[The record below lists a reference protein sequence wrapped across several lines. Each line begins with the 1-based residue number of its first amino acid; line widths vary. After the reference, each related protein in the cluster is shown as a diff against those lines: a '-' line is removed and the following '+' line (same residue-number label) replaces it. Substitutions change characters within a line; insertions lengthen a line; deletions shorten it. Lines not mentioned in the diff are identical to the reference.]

1 MAMKLRRSRSR
12 SRRMFHKKSVWP
24 RVLGWILLVAVCAG
38 AGIGVV
44 HWSDNASAN
53 NSTTAPSG
61 VTGTTG
67 ASTAAPTTGTTT
79 PPAPTVEK
87 MAFLSLAS
95 LRDAAARPAMLQ
107 ELRQNGYTAVLFDL
121 KDENGALHYAFT
133 GELAKKA
140 KATADTALTKEELD
154 ALVKDCRTAQ
164 LEPVARLFAFK
175 DKTATAKL
183 KSGRI
188 NWSGDKVTLWL
199 DAAASK
205 GGKSWLNPYAEEA
218 QSYITE
224 LATELTTLGF
234 DTLVL
239 DGVQFP
245 EKTFEAYFGTKDQ
258 TAESYLEVLS
268 RFVKTL
274 NTKLADT
281 RLLLAA
287 DWEAVAGVN
296 TAVYG
301 GNPLSFGAD
310 GVCPMLA
317 ADSAK
322 TATQVKTEWEQMVTR
337 LEFFEGQKPTMM
349 PWLPAALATALPKDA
364 PKVLPHS

>member
-61 VTGTTG
+61 VTDTTG

-87 MAFLSLAS
+87 MAFVSLAS

-175 DKTATAKL
+175 DKTATSKL
-183 KSGRI
+183 NKSK
-188 NWSGDKVTLWL
+188 KVV
-199 DAAASK
+199 
-205 GGKSWLNPYAEEA
+205 
-218 QSYITE
+218 ITII
-224 LATELTTLGF
+224 
-234 DTLVL
+234 
-239 DGVQFP
+239 
-245 EKTFEAYFGTKDQ
+245 
-258 TAESYLEVLS
+258 
-268 RFVKTL
+268 VK
-274 NTKLADT
+274 
-281 RLLLAA
+281 
-287 DWEAVAGVN
+287 
-296 TAVYG
+296 
-301 GNPLSFGAD
+301 
-310 GVCPMLA
+310 
-317 ADSAK
+317 
-322 TATQVKTEWEQMVTR
+322 
-337 LEFFEGQKPTMM
+337 
-349 PWLPAALATALPKDA
+349 
-364 PKVLPHS
+364 